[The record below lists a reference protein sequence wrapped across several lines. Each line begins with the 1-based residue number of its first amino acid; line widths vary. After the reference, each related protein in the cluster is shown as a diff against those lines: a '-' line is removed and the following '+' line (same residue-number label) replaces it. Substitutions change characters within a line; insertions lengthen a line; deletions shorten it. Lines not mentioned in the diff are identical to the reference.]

1 MEQQIQDLVAS
12 IRKEGIDE
20 ANRQAE
26 EILAKAKAEA
36 AKILEDARKQS
47 AKLIADAESECA
59 LRDQSARAAL
69 SQAARDVSLSLK
81 KKIEEQFSRI
91 LSADVARSMD
101 ASLLADLISKAV
113 EAEMKDSV
121 FEVSEKDAAAVTA
134 AVKGQLAK
142 ELQNGLVI
150 RANNSVE
157 SGIRI
162 SSKDGSG
169 YVDLSAEEVAGLL
182 RPALS
187 PALKEIIG

>member
-20 ANRQAE
+20 ARKQADD
-26 EILAKAKAEA
+26 IIAKAKAEA
-36 AKILEDARKQS
+36 GKILEDARKQS
-47 AKLIADAESECA
+47 AKLIADTESECA

-81 KKIEEQFSRI
+81 KKIEEQFGRI
-91 LSADVARSMD
+91 LAADVARSMD
-101 ASLLADLISKAV
+101 SALLAGLVTKAV
-113 EAEMKDSV
+113 EAEVKDSV
-121 FEVSEKDAAAVTA
+121 FEVSPSDADAVAA

-150 RANNSVE
+150 RANSSVE

-162 SSKDGSG
+162 TSRDGSG

>member
-20 ANRQAE
+20 ARKQADD
-26 EILAKAKAEA
+26 IIAKAKAEA
-36 AKILEDARKQS
+36 GKILEDARKQS

-81 KKIEEQFSRI
+81 KKIEEQFGRI
-91 LSADVARSMD
+91 LSADVAKSMD
-101 ASLLADLISKAV
+101 SALLARLVEKAV
-113 EAEMKDSV
+113 EAEVKDSV
-121 FEVSEKDAAAVTA
+121 FEVSKADADAVA
-134 AVKGQLAK
+134 SAVKGQLAK
-142 ELQNGLVI
+142 ELQSGLVI
-150 RANNSVE
+150 RANNSVD

-162 SSKDGSG
+162 ASKDGSG
-169 YVDLSAEEVAGLL
+169 YVDLSAEEVANLL

>member
-20 ANRQAE
+20 ARKQADD
-26 EILAKAKAEA
+26 IIAKAKAEA
-36 AKILEDARKQS
+36 GKILEDARKQS

-81 KKIEEQFSRI
+81 KKIEEQFGRI
-91 LSADVARSMD
+91 LAADVARSMD
-101 ASLLADLISKAV
+101 SALLAGLVTKAV
-113 EAEMKDSV
+113 EAEVKDSV
-121 FEVSEKDAAAVTA
+121 FEVSPSDADAVAA

-150 RANNSVE
+150 RANSSVE

-162 SSKDGSG
+162 TSRDGSG